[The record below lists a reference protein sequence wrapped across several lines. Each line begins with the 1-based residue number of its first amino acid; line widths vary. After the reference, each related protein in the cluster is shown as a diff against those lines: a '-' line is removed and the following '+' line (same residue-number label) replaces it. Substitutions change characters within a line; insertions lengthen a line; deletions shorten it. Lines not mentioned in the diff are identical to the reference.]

1 MRIIKL
7 DLPATY
13 RSADPEISLVSDE
26 IRKQLFKELER
37 MDYEIS
43 EIHSPARLRL
53 SATQL
58 FSVRSHAVAA
68 GEDGGQ

>member
-1 MRIIKL
+1 MRIIKV

-37 MDYEIS
+37 MDYEICEYIRQRAS
-43 EIHSPARLRL
+43 GYLPPN
-53 SATQL
+53 
-58 FSVRSHAVAA
+58 
-68 GEDGGQ
+68 